1 VKRDLTSRAESA
13 LNKSIWVPLIL
24 CLIVVLALPLI
35 RSDVPGERA
44 FGAFQAARDLTGAS
58 RNLSGLY
65 SPLFV
70 LPLALAARLGLPI
83 AQVGV
88 SLSMAGWLATLVA
101 VYWIGLRWHRAAA
114 CAVSVLASAA
124 LVLEPTFYG
133 LLGQDALFIM
143 GWVWTALAIPNLQSP
158 TPALHAGARVSNLK
172 WWISSLMLIVLTAA
186 AIAQARMAPALIP
199 ASYGPALIAGLALL
213 GGWTLDRVIALAT
226 SWPPMRADKNV
237 LAAGL
242 TAIALAGFGYARGSD
257 HLLERTPFSAQRL
270 ALWQQAGAWL
280 RQNSLPAMQVWSE
293 HVDLVGYFSD
303 RRTVDN
309 VALDTCACAL
319 CRCELPDYAV
329 VVNSLAWTQRLNQP
343 WFQEH
348 YRPVFAIANPYDSLA
363 PLSIYRYRPSPFEAG
378 PPVVVGARLGESI
391 ELMQYRLDS
400 DQLIPGEDQ
409 HLTLTWRTSQPLTS
423 QWNVR
428 VRVYDPISQTVVTQV
443 DNAMPAGLKTTL
455 WPVNRP
461 LGDRYTLPIPDDL
474 SSGVYQLDVRVYGD
488 FPEHA
493 LAVRGQQQLAL
504 AQLEAQPWI
513 SDTAMTVA
521 HPLTATFGDRAGGAI
536 ELLGYGLRP
545 ASDTTPIV
553 ERGGGLR
560 VRLYWRARVV
570 PGASYHVF
578 THLLAADGRLVA
590 QSDGIPVYGTFP
602 TDQWQAGQYILDE
615 HIIPIGSD
623 VPPGRYWLKIG
634 LYTAENGERVTARDA
649 AGREAPERSLPLVQV
664 EVE

>member
-1 VKRDLTSRAESA
+1 MKRDLASRVESA

-35 RSDVPGERA
+35 RGDVPGERA
-44 FGAFQAARDLTGAS
+44 FGAFQAARDLTGAL

-114 CAVSVLASAA
+114 CAVSVFASAA

-143 GWVWTALAIPNLQSP
+143 GWVWIALAILNLQSP

-172 WWISSLMLIVLTAA
+172 GWIPGLMLIALAAA
-186 AIAQARMAPALIP
+186 AIAQARLAPTSMR
-199 ASYGPALIAGLALL
+199 ASYGPALIAGLTLL
-213 GGWTLDRVIALAT
+213 GGWALDRVIALVT

-280 RQNSLPAMQVWSE
+280 RQNSLPEMRVWSD
-293 HVDLVGYFSD
+293 HSDVVGYWAERD
-303 RRTVDN
+303 TVVEAAHD
-309 VALDTCACAL
+309 AP
-319 CRCELPDYAV
+319 PDYAV
-329 VVNSLAWTQRLNQP
+329 AVNSLAWTQQLNQP

-363 PLSIYRYRPSPFEAG
+363 PLSIYRYRPSLFEAG
-378 PPVVVGARLGESI
+378 TPVVVGARFGESI

-474 SSGVYQLDVRVYGD
+474 SSGAYQLDVRVYGN

-513 SDTAMTVA
+513 SDTPMTAA
-521 HPLTATFGDRAGGAI
+521 HSLTATFGDREDGAI

-578 THLLAADGRLVA
+578 THLLTADGRLVS
-590 QSDGIPVYGTFP
+590 QSDSIPVYGTFS

-615 HIIPIGSD
+615 HVIPIGSD

-634 LYTAENGERVTARDA
+634 LYTAEDGERVTARDA

>member
-1 VKRDLTSRAESA
+1 M
-13 LNKSIWVPLIL
+13 NKSIWIPLIL

-35 RSDVPGERA
+35 RGDVPGERA
-44 FGAFQAARDLTGAS
+44 FGAFL
-58 RNLSGLY
+58 NLSGLH

-70 LPLALAARLGLPI
+70 LPLALAARLGLPML
-83 AQVGV
+83 QTGV
-88 SLSMAGWLATLVA
+88 SLSVAGWLVALVA
-101 VYWIGLRWHRAAA
+101 VYWICLRFNRPVVAILAAI
-114 CAVSVLASAA
+114 VLTI
-124 LVLEPTFYG
+124 EPSFYR
-133 LLGQDALFIM
+133 LMGQDALFIM
-143 GWVWTALAIPNLQSP
+143 GWLWGAVALSTI
-158 TPALHAGARVSNLK
+158 RFEISNLK
-172 WWISSLMLIVLTAA
+172 TWIASLMLIALAVAA
-186 AIAQARMAPALIP
+186 MAQARMSPASLL

-213 GGWTLDRVIALAT
+213 GGWALDRVVALIT
-226 SWPPMRADKNV
+226 RWPPMRADKNV

-242 TAIALAGFGYARGSD
+242 TAIALVGFGYARGSD

-280 RQNSLPAMQVWSE
+280 RQNSLPGMRVWSD
-293 HVDLVGYFSD
+293 HADVVGYFSE
-303 RRTVDN
+303 RHTVDD

-319 CRCELPDYAV
+319 CRCALPDYAV
-329 VVNSLAWTQRLNQP
+329 AVNSLAWTQRLSQP

-348 YRPVFAIANPYDSLA
+348 YRRVFAIANPYDSLA
-363 PLSIYRYRPSPFEAG
+363 PLGIYRYRPSPFDVGRPFA
-378 PPVVVGARLGESI
+378 VGARFGESI
-391 ELMQYRLDS
+391 ELMQYHLDS

-409 HLTLTWRTSQPLTS
+409 HLSLIWRTSQPLTG

-428 VRVYDPISQTVVTQV
+428 VRVYDPISQTVVAQV

-461 LGDRYTLPIPDDL
+461 LSDRYTLPIPEDL
-474 SSGVYQLDVRVYGD
+474 SSGAYQLDVRVYGD

-493 LAVRGQQQLAL
+493 LAVRGQEQPTGGLWLLTL

-513 SDTAMTVA
+513 SDTPLTMA
-521 HPLTATFGDRAGGAI
+521 HPLTATFGDSI
-536 ELLGYGLRP
+536 ELLGYSLRP
-545 ASDTTPIV
+545 ANDTTPIV

-560 VRLYWRARVV
+560 ARFYWRARAV

-578 THLLAADGRLVA
+578 AHLLTADNQLVA
-590 QSDGIPVYGTFP
+590 QSDSIPVYETWP

-634 LYTAENGERVTARDA
+634 LYAAENGERVTARDA